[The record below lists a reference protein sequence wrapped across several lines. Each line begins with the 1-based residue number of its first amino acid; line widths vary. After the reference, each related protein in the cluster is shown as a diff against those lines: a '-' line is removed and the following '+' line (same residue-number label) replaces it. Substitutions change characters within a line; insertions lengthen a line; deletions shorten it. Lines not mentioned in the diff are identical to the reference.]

1 MILAMAILITI
12 IVNTIAAMA
21 DISAADS
28 GAAPVAA
35 TGGGGGGGAE
45 QNKAATMKV
54 RDRVTDRDVGARLP
68 FFLANH
74 VISSRVSSLLSRKPE
89 LDDVWKLMYLSSSL
103 QTKIGG
109 GPNDDA
115 RSSPSRTDDK

>member
-1 MILAMAILITI
+1 MAILITI

-35 TGGGGGGGAE
+35 TGGGAATE
-45 QNKAATMKV
+45 QNKAAAMKV
-54 RDRVTDRDVGARLP
+54 RDRVTNRDVGDRLS

-74 VISSRVSSLLSRKPE
+74 VISSRVSFLLSRKPE
-89 LDDVWKLMYLSSSL
+89 LDDVWKLMYLSSSS

-115 RSSPSRTDDK
+115 RSSPSWTDDK

>member
-1 MILAMAILITI
+1 MILTMAILITI
-12 IVNTIAAMA
+12 IVNTIADMA
-21 DISAADS
+21 DISTADS

-35 TGGGGGGGAE
+35 TGGGGGAE
-45 QNKAATMKV
+45 QNKAATMNV

-89 LDDVWKLMYLSSSL
+89 LDDVWKLMYLSSPTH
-103 QTKIGG
+103 TKIGG

>member
-1 MILAMAILITI
+1 MILAMAVLIAI

-21 DISAADS
+21 DIAAAHS

-35 TGGGGGGGAE
+35 TGGAAAAE
-45 QNKAATMKV
+45 QNEAAA
-54 RDRVTDRDVGARLP
+54 VTNRDVARVRLS

-74 VISSRVSSLLSRKPE
+74 VTSSCVSSLLSCEPK
-89 LDDVWKLMYLSSSL
+89 LDEVWKLMYLSSPS

-109 GPNDDA
+109 GPNNDA
-115 RSSPSRTDDK
+115 RSSPSWTDDK

>member
-35 TGGGGGGGAE
+35 TGGGGGAE

-89 LDDVWKLMYLSSSL
+89 LDDVWKLMYLSSSS